1 MRFKMARK
9 NYDYDY
15 DSDDDLEFDSDADLD
30 YEGELDFE
38 EDDNLDLGPVSTP
51 EDSDDVDI
59 SMEVDAEGREIW
71 YAQDP
76 RIPGSSSIG
85 HSAEEAVE
93 GVEDRRREYREM
105 LRQSR
110 EGASEEQEAE
120 EIPELEHTG
129 EHEVQISL
137 EVDETGN
144 EVWYAKDPRVPGS
157 SSIGHSAEEA
167 VEGLE
172 ERRKKYRDVLNKS
185 RRKKTKEK

>member
-110 EGASEEQEAE
+110 EGESEEQEAE

-185 RRKKTKEK
+185 RRKKTKGK